1 MAKMVDIGRKP
12 DVHRKAV
19 ATGTI
24 RLRPATVRA
33 VREGRIEK
41 GDVLA
46 TAEVAALQAMKSMWQ
61 VLPHCHPVP
70 ITAASVRFD
79 IRADR
84 IAATTT
90 VEATY
95 KTGVEMEALY
105 GASVALLTV
114 WDMVKSLEKDSGG
127 QYPSA
132 RIEDVRVVTKEKE
145 AKAA

>member
-12 DVHRKAV
+12 DVHRRAV

-33 VREGRIEK
+33 VRDGRVEK

-46 TAEVAALQAMKSMWQ
+46 SAEVAALQAMKSVWQ
-61 VLPHCHPVP
+61 VLPYCHPIP

-79 IRADR
+79 VRADR

-114 WDMVKSLEKDSGG
+114 WDMVKSLEKDSRG
-127 QYPSA
+127 QYPNA

-145 AKAA
+145 TRAP